1 VQKVKYVDFSKDKDG
16 SKELLTVSTDDGRVL
31 FYSTK
36 EASAASDS
44 STIPDAELV
53 CQVGGKASGLPGR
66 IKGFEILNTSNFDK
80 WKGTYLL
87 VTSGSDGVIRIWAL
101 KIKEITSKG
110 LSSTLLDS
118 YETGNRITCMVAF
131 VMQKP
136 QDVEAVNESDLGSDE
151 EEEEAPEESSD
162 SDQD

>member
-1 VQKVKYVDFSKDKDG
+1 VQYVDFSKDKDG

-36 EASAASDS
+36 ETSASSDSS
-44 STIPDAELV
+44 STIPDAQFV
-53 CQVGGKASGLPGR
+53 GQVGGKTSGLPGR
-66 IKGFEILNTSNFDK
+66 IKGFEILDLSNFDK
-80 WKGTYLL
+80 WRGAYLL
-87 VTSGSDGVIRIWAL
+87 VTSGSDGVIRIWSL
-101 KIKEITSKG
+101 RVKEATSEG
-110 LSSTLLDS
+110 LSSTLLDT

-136 QDVEAVNESDLGSDE
+136 QDLEAINESDLDSEE
-151 EEEEAPEESSD
+151 EEEEAPDESSSD

>member
-1 VQKVKYVDFSKDKDG
+1 MQKVKYFDYSKDKDG

-36 EASAASDS
+36 ETSSSADS
-44 STIPDAELV
+44 STIPDAHLV
-53 CQVGGKASGLPGR
+53 GQIGGKASGLPGR
-66 IKGFEILNTSNFDK
+66 IKGFEILDMSKFDK

-87 VTSGSDGVIRIWAL
+87 VTSGSDGVIRIWSL
-101 KIKEITSKG
+101 KFNKVTSEG

-118 YETGNRITCMVAF
+118 YETGNRITCMIAF

-136 QDVEAVNESDLGSDE
+136 QDLEAINESDLGSDE
-151 EEEEAPEESSD
+151 EEEEEPEESID

>member
-1 VQKVKYVDFSKDKDG
+1 MQKVKYVDFSKEKDG

-36 EASAASDS
+36 ENSTTSDS
-44 STIPDAELV
+44 STIPDAQIV
-53 CQVGGKASGLPGR
+53 SQVGGKASGLPGR
-66 IKGFEILNTSNFDK
+66 IKGFEILDMSNSGK
-80 WKGTYLL
+80 WKGSHLL
-87 VTSGSDGVIRIWAL
+87 VTSGSDGIIRIWVL
-101 KIKEITSKG
+101 KFKGNTGEG

-136 QDVEAVNESDLGSDE
+136 QDMEAINESELGSDE
-151 EEEEAPEESSD
+151 EEEAPAESSSD

>member
-1 VQKVKYVDFSKDKDG
+1 MQKVKYFDFSKDKDG
-16 SKELLTVSTDDGRVL
+16 SKELLAVSTDDGRVL

-36 EASAASDS
+36 EISASSDS
-44 STIPDAELV
+44 STIPDAQLV
-53 CQVGGKASGLPGR
+53 GQVGGKASGLPGR
-66 IKGFEILNTSNFDK
+66 IKGFEILDMSNFDK
-80 WKGTYLL
+80 WKGAYLL
-87 VTSGSDGVIRIWAL
+87 VTSGSDGVIRIWSL
-101 KIKEITSKG
+101 KIKENNSEG

-136 QDVEAVNESDLGSDE
+136 QDLEAINESDLGSDE

>member
-1 VQKVKYVDFSKDKDG
+1 MQRVKYADFSKDKDG

-36 EASAASDS
+36 ETSASSDS
-44 STIPDAELV
+44 STIPDAQLV
-53 CQVGGKASGLPGR
+53 RQVGGKASSLPGR
-66 IKGFEILNTSNFDK
+66 IKGFEILDMSNFDK

-87 VTSGSDGVIRIWAL
+87 VTSGSDGVIRIWSL
-101 KIKEITSKG
+101 KINENISEG
-110 LSSTLLDS
+110 LSSTLLGS
-118 YETGNRITCMVAF
+118 YETSNRITCMVAF

-136 QDVEAVNESDLGSDE
+136 QDLEAINESDLGSD

>member
-1 VQKVKYVDFSKDKDG
+1 MKYTDFSKDKDG

-36 EASAASDS
+36 ETSASSDS
-44 STIPDAELV
+44 STIPDAQLV
-53 CQVGGKASGLPGR
+53 GQVGGKASGLPGR
-66 IKGFEILNTSNFDK
+66 IKGFEILDMSNFDK

-87 VTSGSDGVIRIWAL
+87 VTSGSDGVIRIWSL
-101 KIKEITSKG
+101 QILETTSEG

-118 YETGNRITCMVAF
+118 YETGNRITCMIAF

-136 QDVEAVNESDLGSDE
+136 QDLEAINESDLGSDE
-151 EEEEAPEESSD
+151 EEEEVPEESSD
-162 SDQD
+162 SDED

>member
-1 VQKVKYVDFSKDKDG
+1 MQKVKYVDFSKDRDG

-36 EASAASDS
+36 ETSAASDS
-44 STIPDAELV
+44 STIPDAQLV
-53 CQVGGKASGLPGR
+53 GQVGGKASGLPGR
-66 IKGFEILNTSNFDK
+66 IKGFEILDMSNFDK

-101 KIKEITSKG
+101 KIKENTSEG

-131 VMQKP
+131 AMEKP
-136 QDVEAVNESDLGSDE
+136 QDLEAINESDLGSDE